1 MIKTLKII
9 ALPALVVLSLVGC
22 SSDPEPVTQSNQAQY
37 MDHLAS
43 KGITQQ
49 PGQNLIG
56 AGQEICRWY
65 DDGQSTAEVL
75 LTLSQTKVD
84 PQVAGSI
91 LAAAV
96 VDLCPEYQNETLAYF
111 NQ

>member
-1 MIKTLKII
+1 MLKTFKIVLAPVVVLI
-9 ALPALVVLSLVGC
+9 ALTGC
-22 SSDPEPVTQSNQAQY
+22 SHDAKPVTQSNQAQY

-56 AGQEICRWY
+56 AGQEICSWY
-65 DDGQSTAEVL
+65 DDGQTPAEVL
-75 LTLSQTKVD
+75 FMLSQTKVD
-84 PQVAGSI
+84 PAVAGTI
-91 LAAAV
+91 LAGAV
-96 VDLCPEYQNETLAYF
+96 VDLCPEYQDETLAYF